1 MEGGGAYPSHVNAEG
16 AEIIEKYFCFFAPKV
31 RKNENQSAK

>member
-1 MEGGGAYPSHVNAEG
+1 MNFLKGGGHANAEG
-16 AEIIEKYFCFFAPKV
+16 PEEMKSFFAPKV